1 MPRLATLAEVSREM
15 SHDAASPAT
24 RAPTLA
30 AATACPKALLLSPSS
45 STISGKRGTRLAN
58 PRPLARNTRLTPARA
73 RMSSGLRLASEGLLG
88 GVAECMKAKSTEA
101 YRDGRLWPGI
111 GSAPHCRGEE
121 PR

>member
-1 MPRLATLAEVSREM
+1 MPRLATLAEVRREM

-73 RMSSGLRLASEGLLG
+73 RSRSGLRRVPGEVLSEVTECTGTQSTDAS
-88 GVAECMKAKSTEA
+88 V
-101 YRDGRLWPGI
+101 LWPGI
-111 GSAPHCRGEE
+111 GSTPHRSGRES
-121 PR
+121 R